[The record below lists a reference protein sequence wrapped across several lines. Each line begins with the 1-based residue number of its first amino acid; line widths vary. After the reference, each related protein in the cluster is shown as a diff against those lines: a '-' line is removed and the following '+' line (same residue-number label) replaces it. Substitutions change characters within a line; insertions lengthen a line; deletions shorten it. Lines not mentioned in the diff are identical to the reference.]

1 MGRCLLACAV
11 TVTLICVGLPTGA
24 QRALAAGTISLSNLG
39 TYTQNFDMLAS
50 AGTSDVVPNGWA
62 FAESGTNAN
71 TLYTAGTGSGNS
83 GDTYSFGASGSSE
96 RAFGTLRS
104 GSLLPTIGV
113 SLREAARSTSPY
125 W

>member
-1 MGRCLLACAV
+1 MGRRLLACAV

-83 GDTYSFGASGSSE
+83 GDTYSFGGSGSSE
-96 RAFGTLRS
+96 GGFGTPPRRS
-104 GSLLPTIGV
+104 ALP
-113 SLREAARSTSPY
+113 ARGRSVP
-125 W
+125 